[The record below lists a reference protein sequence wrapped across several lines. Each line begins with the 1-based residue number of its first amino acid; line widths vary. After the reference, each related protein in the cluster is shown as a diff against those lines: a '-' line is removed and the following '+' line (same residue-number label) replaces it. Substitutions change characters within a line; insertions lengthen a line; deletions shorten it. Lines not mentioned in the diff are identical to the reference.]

1 MKPLYP
7 KSFRYLA
14 LLISFVLTGSAVFAQ
29 MDYETAKRTID
40 LTETKTLLF
49 SDEGI
54 GQLKNGSA
62 LIFIHPEIANQLD
75 DKRIEEMITVSIQL
89 RGKSNGVYVSRK
101 TKNAFEITEL
111 HNGDSNATFSYKI
124 VVQDFN

>member
-1 MKPLYP
+1 MKPLIP

-29 MDYETAKRTID
+29 MDFETAKRTID

-62 LIFIHPEIANQLD
+62 LIFIHPDIAEQLD
-75 DKRIEEMITVSIQL
+75 GKKIEEMINVSIQL
-89 RGKSNGVYVSRK
+89 RGKSNGVYISRK

-111 HNGDSNATFSYKI
+111 ENGVSNVTFSYKF
-124 VVQDFN
+124 VVQDSN

>member
-1 MKPLYP
+1 MKPLIP

-29 MDYETAKRTID
+29 MDFETAKRTID
-40 LTETKTLLF
+40 LTETRTVLF
-49 SDEGI
+49 SDDGI

-62 LIFIHPEIANQLD
+62 LIFIHPDIAEQLD
-75 DKRIEEMITVSIQL
+75 SKKIEEMINISIQL
-89 RGKSNGVYVSRK
+89 RGKSNGVYISRK

-111 HNGDSNATFSYKI
+111 ENGDSNVAFSYKF
-124 VVQDFN
+124 VVQDSN